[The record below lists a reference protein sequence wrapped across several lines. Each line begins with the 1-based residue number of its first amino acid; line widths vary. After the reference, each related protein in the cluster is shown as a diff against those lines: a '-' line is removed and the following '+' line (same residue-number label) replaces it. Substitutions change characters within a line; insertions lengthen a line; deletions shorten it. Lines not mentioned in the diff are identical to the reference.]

1 MLYNLLHAD
10 TVGADADDAPSLR
23 EAFSGRFRVGA
34 AINSWNLD
42 ETSREYTVLRKQFN
56 VFTLENESKPEPIHP
71 EEGRYVFGRVDRF
84 AEFGEKTGVRLRGHT
99 LVWHSQCPD
108 WFFTDETGNAVTKDV
123 LLGRMK
129 EHITTIVSRYCGK
142 IGTWDVVN
150 EVLRDEGGM
159 RESKWYQIAGTD
171 YIKEAFRYAH
181 EADPDARL
189 IINDYNLESSD
200 AKADTMAA
208 FVREMLE
215 ESVPVHG
222 IGLQMH
228 LGPDTDL
235 EKLKNNV
242 RKFTALRE
250 IAPDFCLEVTELDL
264 SCYRWGDTAEDVE
277 WTDERTARFSA
288 QYTELFRFL
297 LELSDEGVLDTVVF
311 WGLHDGISWLNGFP
325 RRHRNY
331 PLLIGRDFLLK
342 PAFFDVTALAGTKNG

>member
-1 MLYNLLHAD
+1 
-10 TVGADADDAPSLR
+10 
-23 EAFSGRFRVGA
+23 
-34 AINSWNLD
+34 
-42 ETSREYTVLRKQFN
+42 
-56 VFTLENESKPEPIHP
+56 
-71 EEGRYVFGRVDRF
+71 
-84 AEFGEKTGVRLRGHT
+84 
-99 LVWHSQCPD
+99 
-108 WFFTDETGNAVTKDV
+108 
-123 LLGRMK
+123 
-129 EHITTIVSRYCGK
+129 
-142 IGTWDVVN
+142 
-150 EVLRDEGGM
+150 
-159 RESKWYQIAGTD
+159 
-171 YIKEAFRYAH
+171 
-181 EADPDARL
+181 
-189 IINDYNLESSD
+189 
-200 AKADTMAA
+200 
-208 FVREMLE
+208 VREMLRE
-215 ESVPVHG
+215 GVPVHG

-264 SCYRWGDTAEDVE
+264 SCYRWDDTAEDVE